1 MQFKKGEMLDAQ
13 LIVQRLKKIGK
24 TKFRHVFNELLP
36 SEEEFR
42 EHDAFEDA
50 LLFANI
56 FQLW

>member
-1 MQFKKGEMLDAQ
+1 MQLKKGEMLDAQ

-56 FQLW
+56 F

>member
-1 MQFKKGEMLDAQ
+1 MQLKKGEMLDAQ
-13 LIVQRLKKIGK
+13 LIVQRLK
-24 TKFRHVFNELLP
+24 NELP

-42 EHDAFEDA
+42 EHDAIEDA